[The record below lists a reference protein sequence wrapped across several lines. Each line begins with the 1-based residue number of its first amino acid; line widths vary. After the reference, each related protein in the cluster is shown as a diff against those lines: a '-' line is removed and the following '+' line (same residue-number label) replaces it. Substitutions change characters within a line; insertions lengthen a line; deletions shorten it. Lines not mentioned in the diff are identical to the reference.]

1 MLGYGL
7 ILIAHSE
14 KRTETINNSEI
25 EFYSPALNKRC
36 YEICNRLVDVIGY
49 IGIEWDADGNS
60 ERFLYTRQTQRVVAG
75 SRYKYLAPKIK
86 FGYQELVDAISDA
99 IDKQQ
104 ELDGAII
111 VEHSAPRA
119 VEEKLDY
126 NVLRD
131 KAMSL
136 WKTLVG
142 EGENADAEMARR
154 ILKRVEMVFGRPMKL
169 SEITED
175 QVDLFQLVIVDL
187 EDLAAELKK

>member
-126 NVLRD
+126 NVLRE